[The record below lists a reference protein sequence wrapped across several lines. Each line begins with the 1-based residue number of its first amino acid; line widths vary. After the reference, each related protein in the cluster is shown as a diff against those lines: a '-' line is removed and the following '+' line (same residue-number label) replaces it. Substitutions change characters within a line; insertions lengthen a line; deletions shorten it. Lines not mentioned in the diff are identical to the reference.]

1 MNGNSRNVHDARF
14 IEYASDSEV
23 SHDAIDNLVVR
34 DLTFYY
40 EIYHTHRACWPLA
53 VPGNV

>member
-1 MNGNSRNVHDARF
+1 MNGNSRNVHNAKF
-14 IEYASDSEV
+14 IEFASDSDV

-40 EIYHTHRACWPLA
+40 GIYTPIGPAGR
-53 VPGNV
+53 